1 MPHTASLRIRG
12 WMLNAALAV
21 ALAIAPA
28 LVTADTA
35 THSKPRPRNVLIVLT
50 DDVGFAASSSFGG
63 PIETPTFNALAKQG
77 LRYSNFFTTAY
88 CSPTRAAL
96 LTGRNPHAV
105 EMGAITESAS
115 ADRGFTSEIPKSA
128 ATIARVLR
136 DQGYRTAIFGKY
148 HLIPKSAL
156 SSVGP
161 FDHWPTSMGF
171 EYFYGFEPAMVDQF
185 EPHLIE
191 NTRLLAPPKEPDYFF
206 ERDLAD
212 RAIHWLRELRA
223 TGRNEPFFMYIAPA
237 AAHAPV
243 QAPNDWIAKYRG
255 RFDRGWDFEREA
267 VLARQKRLGIAPAS
281 AVLTPRTAGV
291 PAWDSLTADERRVAA
306 RLMETYA
313 GMLSYADHQLG
324 RVLEELRAAGEYDD
338 TLVIYIQ
345 GDNGASPEGG
355 EQGVHNYY
363 NSINALG
370 SGRTKFES
378 AAQTLR
384 RLDQLGGPGSAPAIP
399 TGWTNALNTPF
410 PGWKTDSSRLGG
422 IRNGVVVSWPA
433 GIRDAGTLRRQFH
446 SVQDVAPTIYEAL
459 GIVPPATVDGV
470 VQQPLDGRSM
480 LYSFADARAQSPRER
495 QYFESAGTLGIYSGG
510 WWAGYRTEGDEQLGP
525 DLKTRSPWQLFDL
538 NSDFSQSRDLAA
550 TQPQKL
556 AELKTLFAEEAR
568 RHALFPIK
576 RARALRSN
584 LISMEPPGRYVL
596 YPGTER
602 YSDWGF
608 PNIRRRSWSMTAH
621 VELPPEGGSGVIV
634 NQGGRFAGWGLLLQE
649 GVPNFVY
656 RRGVDDESLLRL
668 RTAARL
674 PPGTHRIEIQ
684 FDYEPPASF
693 GGADAANV
701 TMSINGAPVAQGRL
715 DATVKFAFMYQGA
728 AIGHSTGSPLLDEYS
743 GPFAFTGKIDRV
755 EFELGPR

>member
-1 MPHTASLRIRG
+1 MPHTATLCIRS
-12 WMLNAALAV
+12 WTLTAVLAV
-21 ALAIAPA
+21 APAIAPMMA
-28 LVTADTA
+28 AAATA
-35 THSKPRPRNVLIVLT
+35 THSTPRPRNVLVVLT

-63 PIETPTFNALAKQG
+63 PIETPTFDALAKQG
-77 LRYSNFFTTAY
+77 LRYNNFYTTAY

-105 EMGAITESAS
+105 EMGSITESAS
-115 ADRGFTSEIPKSA
+115 ADRGYSSEIPKSA

-136 DQGYRTAIFGKY
+136 DNGYRTAIFGKY

-185 EPHLIE
+185 EPNLIE
-191 NTRLLAPPKEPDYFF
+191 NTRILGPPRQADYLF

-223 TGRNEPFFMYIAPA
+223 TGRKEPFFMYIAPA

-243 QAPNDWIAKYRG
+243 QAPADWIAKYRG
-255 RFDRGWDFEREA
+255 RFDRGWDVEREA
-267 VLARQKRLGIAPAS
+267 VLARQKRLGIAA
-281 AVLTPRTAGV
+281 ADTVLTPRTAGV
-291 PAWDSLTADERRVAA
+291 PAWDSLTRDEQRIAA

-313 GMLSYADHQLG
+313 GMLSYADHQIG
-324 RVLEELRAAGEYDD
+324 RVLEELRSAGQYDD

-355 EQGVHNYY
+355 VQGVHNYY

-370 SGRTKFES
+370 SGRAKFEDT
-378 AAQTLR
+378 AEILR
-384 RLDQLGGPGSAPAIP
+384 RLDDLGGPGSAPAIP

-433 GIRDAGTLRRQFH
+433 GIRDAGAIRRQFH
-446 SVQDVAPTIYEAL
+446 SVQDIAPTLYEAL
-459 GIVPPATVDGV
+459 GIEPPATVDGV
-470 VQQPLDGRSM
+470 PQQPLDGRSM
-480 LYSFADARAQSPRER
+480 VYSFTDARAQSPRDR
-495 QYFESAGTLGIYSGG
+495 QYFESAGTLGIYSDG
-510 WWAGYRTEGDEQLGP
+510 WWAGYRTEGDEQMGA
-525 DLKTRSPWQLFDL
+525 DLKTRSAWQLFDL
-538 NSDFSQSRDLAA
+538 NTDFSQSRDLAA
-550 TQPQKL
+550 SQPQKL
-556 AELKTLFAEEAR
+556 ADLKTQFAREAQR
-568 RHALFPIK
+568 YSLLPIR
-576 RARALRSN
+576 RARTLRSD
-584 LISMEPPGRYVL
+584 LIAMEPPGRYVL

-621 VELPPEGGSGVIV
+621 VELPADGGSGVIV

-656 RRGVDDESLLRL
+656 RRDVDDESLLRL
-668 RTAARL
+668 RAAAPL
-674 PPGTHRIEIQ
+674 PPGTHEIEVQ
-684 FDYEPPASF
+684 FDYEPPARF
-693 GGADAANV
+693 GDPDAAEV
-701 TMSINGAPVAQGRL
+701 TLKVNGAAVAQGRL
-715 DATVKFAFMYQGA
+715 DSTLRFAFMYQGA

-743 GPFAFTGKIDRV
+743 GPFAFTGTIDRV